1 MRLGL
6 GIFSPKKPNRTEPTR
21 TEPNYWFFG
30 FFGSA
35 SVWIFR
41 KFGHRVRV
49 RFLACTEPNS
59 RTTEIINS
67 RAPKISQCSPP
78 RPMAHE
84 PCAIYTCLP
93 TLNLTLSLL
102 PTPRT
107 DQPAAGGRS
116 APVPASASRGAL
128 NPQALR
134 TPPEHKAG
142 GARQCGAGARGRAA
156 RAHGAVAD
164 RRRQRWRAG
173 ARQRAAARSGH
184 RVQRRAGRAAGAS
197 QAAAHSRSSGRRRVR
212 ATCLLLRLQ
221 DCLHP
226 YLALLA
232 CCTCAC
238 YMQFASIASCFR
250 AAVCLIVAD
259 FLAEQICTGC

>member
-1 MRLGL
+1 MHACPGTRG
-6 GIFSPKKPNRTEPTR
+6 GEADRPGHFFTKKPNRTEP
-21 TEPNYWFFG
+21 NYRFFG

-41 KFGHRVRV
+41 KFGHQVRV
-49 RFLACTEPNS
+49 QFLACTEPNS

-67 RAPKISQCSPP
+67 RAPKTSQCSPP

-164 RRRQRWRAG
+164 RRRQR
-173 ARQRAAARSGH
+173 
-184 RVQRRAGRAAGAS
+184 
-197 QAAAHSRSSGRRRVR
+197 
-212 ATCLLLRLQ
+212 
-221 DCLHP
+221 
-226 YLALLA
+226 
-232 CCTCAC
+232 
-238 YMQFASIASCFR
+238 
-250 AAVCLIVAD
+250 
-259 FLAEQICTGC
+259 

>member
-1 MRLGL
+1 
-6 GIFSPKKPNRTEPTR
+6 
-21 TEPNYWFFG
+21 
-30 FFGSA
+30 
-35 SVWIFR
+35 
-41 KFGHRVRV
+41 
-49 RFLACTEPNS
+49 
-59 RTTEIINS
+59 
-67 RAPKISQCSPP
+67 
-78 RPMAHE
+78 MAHE

-156 RAHGAVAD
+156 CAHGAVAD

-173 ARQRAAARSGH
+173 GRQRAAARSGH
-184 RVQRRAGRAAGAS
+184 RVQASGRASSRS
-197 QAAAHSRSSGRRRVR
+197 QSSCGHSRSSGRGKTACACYLLVATAAGLLASLSC
-212 ATCLLLRLQ
+212 ATCLLYV
-221 DCLHP
+221 CLLH
-226 YLALLA
+226 
-232 CCTCAC
+232 
-238 YMQFASIASCFR
+238 
-250 AAVCLIVAD
+250 AVCIYCFVLSCCCLLD
-259 FLAEQICTGC
+259 RCRLLS

>member
-1 MRLGL
+1 
-6 GIFSPKKPNRTEPTR
+6 
-21 TEPNYWFFG
+21 
-30 FFGSA
+30 
-35 SVWIFR
+35 
-41 KFGHRVRV
+41 
-49 RFLACTEPNS
+49 
-59 RTTEIINS
+59 
-67 RAPKISQCSPP
+67 
-78 RPMAHE
+78 MAHE

-93 TLNLTLSLL
+93 TLNLILSLL

-142 GARQCGAGARGRAA
+142 GARQCGAGARGRAV

-184 RVQRRAGRAAGAS
+184 RVQASGRAS
-197 QAAAHSRSSGRRRVR
+197 SRSQSSGGTQQKQRKTACACYLLVATAAGLLASLSC
-212 ATCLLLRLQ
+212 ATCLLYV
-221 DCLHP
+221 CLLH
-226 YLALLA
+226 
-232 CCTCAC
+232 
-238 YMQFASIASCFR
+238 
-250 AAVCLIVAD
+250 AVCIYC
-259 FLAEQICTGC
+259 FLLSCCCLLDRCRLLS